1 LITVLVFSAFSVALA
16 ATKCPRCNG
25 TGKITVNTPQESQAS
40 IVKKRTLAGEPSKIP
55 PIKTSVIGV
64 FHNEGEE
71 GVYGTVTG
79 QIETQTAT
87 FTNTS
92 SNTYFPPNEDVTVT
106 IPITMGAGVLYAP
119 DWRYSIQISD
129 VGNVGT
135 GFVPTVITCPDCG
148 GTGVLSASF
157 GDIANVE
164 GVGGIVVGVAVVGAV
179 LAGAV
184 FVLKKKRVT
193 EASLRRLSSFEF
205 QDWVA
210 KKLGNST
217 SQRDSYLGVDGFTT
231 EGYPFQVRQED
242 DVGKRAIDS
251 FATAVGRSKA
261 RSGTIVAFSFGRDAL
276 EGVTRA
282 RLNYRVEIKTVT
294 VRELM
299 ASGNRVS

>member
-1 LITVLVFSAFSVALA
+1 MY
-16 ATKCPRCNG
+16 
-25 TGKITVNTPQESQAS
+25 
-40 IVKKRTLAGEPSKIP
+40 P

-64 FHNEGEE
+64 FHNEGEV
-71 GVYGTVTG
+71 GVNGTVTG
-79 QIETQTAT
+79 QIKTATQT
-87 FTNTS
+87 FTNTTE
-92 SNTYFPPNEDVTVT
+92 TYFPPNEDVTVT
-106 IPITMGAGVLYAP
+106 VPITIEGINYAP
-119 DWRYSIQISD
+119 DWAYFIQVSD
-129 VGNVGT
+129 VYNVGT
-135 GFVPTVITCPDCG
+135 GSVPEVITCPDCG
-148 GTGVLSASF
+148 GTGVLSASA

-164 GVGGIVVGVAVVGAV
+164 GVGGIVIGVAVVGAV
-179 LAGAV
+179 LVGAV
-184 FVLKKKRVT
+184 FVVKKRRVT

-210 KKLGNST
+210 KKLGNSS
-217 SQRDSYLGVDGFTT
+217 SQRNSYLGVDGFTA

-299 ASGNRVS
+299 TSEKRTL